1 MVRTAAPWG
10 VDLEIVLGLAD
21 ARAPFSSPL
30 VPSGFLT
37 DGVGFGH
44 AVFATTAFDE
54 SDRFLTDGLGF
65 VQSDWLEMELGPGLS
80 LEVRFYHCNER
91 HHTLALAR
99 SPFDLP
105 QRLHHVM
112 FEANDTRRCR
122 HRVRPSVDDRLPI
135 PNGLGRH
142 DNDGMF
148 SFYMQT
154 PAGFQIEFG
163 HGARVITE
171 RLGRQPTLRP
181 HQRLGPPAAAPVV
194 SAAPDAPVRA
204 QGTRRGRDDR
214 RRRSRRP
221 RTGTALA
228 QRGRSVV
235 ILEQWPRAYSLPRA
249 VHFDH
254 EVGRILQSCGV
265 GDQVR
270 AVSEP
275 AEIYEWRNAEGT
287 TLLRFGRIGTA
298 RSGWPFSSMFCQP
311 EVEAQLEF
319 RAGSLPS
326 LDIRRGVRVNG
337 LDQHDDHVVVDHAS
351 VEIGADGQ
359 LLARSASTVRTSYVV
374 GCDGANSTVRDLL
387 GVTMDDRGFF
397 YDWLIVD
404 VILDEPRVF
413 DPINLQ
419 ICDPRRP
426 TTAVS
431 GGPGRRRWEF
441 MRLPDERLEDLN
453 ARSPPPGSYFAPW
466 DVHPANARLER
477 HAVYTFAARVA
488 DAWQV
493 GRTFLAGDA
502 AHQMPPFA
510 GQGMCAGLRD
520 AANLAW
526 KLDLV
531 LTGRA
536 GTGLLATYDEERRP
550 SAIAAIEFSI
560 ELGKVICVPDP
571 TEAKARDDA
580 MAAAVTDEI
589 SEVPDLPGIASGLV
603 HAESKRAGEL
613 FPQGDLGGR
622 WFDDVH
628 GAGWRF
634 VTVDPDAADFD
645 ASLVDWLDSIG
656 GTVVDVRGTA
666 PDLEAWFVANDALWA
681 LQRPD
686 FHVYGTAVDVVGAAQ
701 LVEDLRRR
709 LAPPLLRATR

>member
-1 MVRTAAPWG
+1 M
-10 VDLEIVLGLAD
+10 
-21 ARAPFSSPL
+21 
-30 VPSGFLT
+30 
-37 DGVGFGH
+37 
-44 AVFATTAFDE
+44 
-54 SDRFLTDGLGF
+54 
-65 VQSDWLEMELGPGLS
+65 
-80 LEVRFYHCNER
+80 N
-91 HHTLALAR
+91 
-99 SPFDLP
+99 
-105 QRLHHVM
+105 
-112 FEANDTRRCR
+112 
-122 HRVRPSVDDRLPI
+122 
-135 PNGLGRH
+135 
-142 DNDGMF
+142 
-148 SFYMQT
+148 
-154 PAGFQIEFG
+154 
-163 HGARVITE
+163 
-171 RLGRQPTLRP
+171 
-181 HQRLGPPAAAPVV
+181 
-194 SAAPDAPVRA
+194 AAPDASAGAVNELDADVTIVGAGPVGLVLGV
-204 QGTRRGRDDR
+204 Q
-214 RRRSRRP
+214 
-221 RTGTALA
+221 LA

-235 ILEQWPRAYSLPRA
+235 ILEQWPRPYPLPRA

-254 EVGRILQSCGV
+254 EVGRIFQSCGV
-265 GDQVR
+265 GDEVR
-270 AVSEP
+270 ALSEP
-275 AEIYEWRNAEGT
+275 AEIYEWRNADGT

-311 EVEAQLEF
+311 EVEAQLES
-319 RAGSLPS
+319 RARSLPS
-326 LDIRRGVRVNG
+326 LDLRRGVRVDG
-337 LDQHDDHVVVDHAS
+337 LDQRDDHVVVDHTS
-351 VEIGADGQ
+351 VELGVDGT
-359 LLARSASTVRTSYVV
+359 LWPRTAGTVRTSYVV

-441 MRLPDERLEDLN
+441 MRLPDERLEALGEEST
-453 ARSPPPGSYFAPW
+453 AWKLLAPW
-466 DVHPANARLER
+466 DVHPGNSRLER

-488 DAWQV
+488 DTWHV

-510 GQGMCAGLRD
+510 GQGMCTGIRD

-536 GTGLLATYDEERRP
+536 GTGLLATYDEECRP
-550 SAIAAIEFSI
+550 NAVAAVEFSI

-571 TEAKARDDA
+571 TEATARDDA
-580 MAAAVTDEI
+580 MAAAVTDEV
-589 SEVPDLPGIASGLV
+589 SEVADPPAIASGLV

-613 FPQGDLGGR
+613 FPQADLNGR

-634 VTVDPDAADFD
+634 VTVDPDAADLD
-645 ASLVDWLDSIG
+645 PRLVDWLDSIG
-656 GTVVDVRGTA
+656 ATVVDVRGTA
-666 PDLEAWFVANDALWA
+666 PDLAAWFVANDVQWA

-686 FHVYGTAVDVVGAAQ
+686 FHVYGTAVDVVDAAT

-709 LAPPLLRATR
+709 LAPPRP